1 MALSL
6 LIVVHQ
12 LAQKRIVLIEDHDE
26 LRTQLHH
33 ALALAGYEVWSAE
46 NGGRGVEL
54 IRERRPDLVIT
65 DLQTPGKDG
74 FHALMEMRDGFRAIK
89 SLVISTG
96 GAFGGMESLE
106 LAQKL
111 GATEVLPKPFA
122 IIELLVR
129 VARLI
134 GPAREAADLALP
146 LQAIRPPAGPLALN
160 LGRTS

>member
-1 MALSL
+1 M
-6 LIVVHQ
+6 HQ

-26 LRTQLHH
+26 LRTQLHQV
-33 ALALAGYEVWSAE
+33 LALAGYEVWSAE

-54 IRERRPDLVIT
+54 IRDRRPDLVIT

-74 FHALMEMRDGFRAIK
+74 FHVLMVMRDDFRAIK

-96 GAFGGMESLE
+96 GAFGSMDSLK
-106 LAQKL
+106 LSQIL
-111 GATEVLPKPFA
+111 GATEVLSKPFA

-146 LQAIRPPAGPLALN
+146 LQDMRPPAVPLALN
-160 LGRTS
+160 LGRSS

>member
-1 MALSL
+1 MQ
-6 LIVVHQ
+6 Q

-26 LRTQLHH
+26 LRAQLHQT
-33 ALALAGYEVWSAE
+33 LALAGYEVWAAE

-74 FHALMEMRDGFRAIK
+74 FHALIEMRDGFRAIK

-96 GAFGGMESLE
+96 GVFGQMDSIE

-111 GATEVLPKPFA
+111 GATDVLHKPFA
-122 IIELLVR
+122 IIELLAR

-134 GPAREAADLALP
+134 GPAREVAEMALP
-146 LQAIRPPAGPLALN
+146 LQAPPSTNGPVGLKLW
-160 LGRTS
+160 RTR